1 MPEPIRFPD
10 HGAPRAEIMAALA
23 AMSGGDADWRGGR
36 VPLYV
41 FGSTADV
48 AAIGRDAFMAFFSEN
63 ALGARRAFPSLQRM
77 EEEVVGMALDLFG
90 TTEGATGRMT
100 SGGTESILLAVKAA
114 RDTARARRGDPAHRG
129 NLVLPETA
137 HPAFEK
143 ATTMMDLPVRRI
155 PVGRDLRADPAAMAA
170 AIDADTILLAGSVP
184 CFPYGVVDPIPE
196 LSELAVR
203 TGIRLHVDAC
213 VGGYF
218 APFARMLGRPIP
230 DFGFTLPGVSS
241 ISADLHKFGF
251 CPKPASTV
259 FFRDSEGATAA
270 GFDLD
275 VWPNGRFATGT
286 LVGTRPGGAVA
297 AAWAVLRF
305 LGREGY
311 VEIARRLLATAD
323 AYADGINA
331 IDGMRV
337 HGAPELSILSFG
349 AAGRDMNAVAAGM
362 QQRGWVPGMVRRP
375 PGLHLMLSLLH
386 ENACPAYLA
395 DLAAATAEAPATPN
409 APVAAVY

>member
-1 MPEPIRFPD
+1 MPDAISFPD
-10 HGAPRAEIMAALA
+10 HGTPRAEILAALA
-23 AMSGGDADWRGGR
+23 AMAGGDSDWRGGR

-41 FGSTADV
+41 FGATEEV

-77 EEEVVGMALDLFG
+77 EQEVVEMALDLFG
-90 TTEGATGRMT
+90 TTPGANGRMT
-100 SGGTESILLAVKAA
+100 SGGTESIVLAVKAA
-114 RDTARARRGDPAHRG
+114 RDTARIRRGDPSHRG

-143 ATTMMDLPVRRI
+143 ATVMMDLPVRRI
-155 PVGRDLRADPAAMAA
+155 PVGRDLRADRAAMEA

-196 LSELAVR
+196 LSELALRHGV
-203 TGIRLHVDAC
+203 RLHVDAC

-230 DFGFTLPGVSS
+230 EFGFTLPGVSS
-241 ISADLHKFGF
+241 LSADLHKFGF

-259 FFRDSEGATAA
+259 FFRDAAGAAAA

-297 AAWAVLRF
+297 SAWAVLRF
-305 LGREGY
+305 LGRDGY
-311 VEIARRLLATAD
+311 VELARRLLATAD
-323 AYADGINA
+323 AYAAGINA
-331 IDGMRV
+331 IPGMQV
-337 HGAPELSILSFG
+337 YGAPDLSILSFG

-362 QQRGWVPGMVRRP
+362 QARGWVPGMVRRP

-386 ENACPAYLA
+386 EAACPAYLA